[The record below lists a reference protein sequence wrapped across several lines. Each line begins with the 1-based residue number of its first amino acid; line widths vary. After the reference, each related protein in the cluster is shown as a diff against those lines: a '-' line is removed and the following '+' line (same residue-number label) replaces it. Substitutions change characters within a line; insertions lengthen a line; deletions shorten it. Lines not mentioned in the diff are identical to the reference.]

1 MPEMKLDKIKFLRI
15 RTDNEQDAMYALGS
29 LRAVRI
35 ESVVGEVYVPNHAIG
50 RPPGY
55 IESVIA
61 LNAEF
66 EEEAIDILRH
76 LSIVQRLWKQKVSY
90 ETITELETE
99 YTKALEEESLPEMP
113 YSR

>member
-1 MPEMKLDKIKFLRI
+1 MPEIKLSKLKFLRI
-15 RTDNEQDAMYALGS
+15 RTNNEQDAMYALGA
-29 LRAVRI
+29 LRAIRI
-35 ESVVGEVYVPNHAIG
+35 ESVIGEVYVPGHAVG
-50 RPPGY
+50 RPPQY

-76 LSIVQRLWKQKVSY
+76 LSTVQRLWKEKVSFD

-99 YTKALEEESLPEMP
+99 YTKALEEEFLPELRMP
-113 YSR
+113 

>member
-1 MPEMKLDKIKFLRI
+1 MPEIKLSKIKFLRI
-15 RTDNEQDAMYALGS
+15 RTNDEQDAMYALGA

-35 ESVVGEVYVPNHAIG
+35 ESVIGEVYTVHTSRG
-50 RPPGY
+50 QSPGY

-76 LSIVQRLWKQKVSY
+76 LSTVNRLWKQKVSY
-90 ETITELETE
+90 ETIQELETE
-99 YTKALEEESLPEMP
+99 YTRALGEEFLPELRMT
-113 YSR
+113 R

>member
-1 MPEMKLDKIKFLRI
+1 MPEIKLSKLKFLRI
-15 RTDNEQDAMYALGS
+15 RTNNEQDAMYSLGA

-35 ESVVGEVYVPNHAIG
+35 ESVIGNIYEPRHAVGRSPE
-50 RPPGY
+50 Y

-76 LSIVQRLWKQKVSY
+76 LSTVNRLWKQQVGY
-90 ETITELETE
+90 ERITELETE
-99 YTKALEEESLPEMP
+99 YTRALEEEFLPEFRIP
-113 YSR
+113 K

>member
-1 MPEMKLDKIKFLRI
+1 MEIKLSKIKFLRI
-15 RTDNEQDAMYALGS
+15 RTNNEQDAVFALGA

-35 ESVVGEVYVPNHAIG
+35 ESVIGKKYEPSYAIG
-50 RPPGY
+50 RSPEY

-76 LSIVQRLWKQKVSY
+76 LSTVNRLWKQQVGY
-90 ETITELETE
+90 ERITELETE
-99 YTKALEEESLPEMP
+99 YTKALGEEFLPEHRMP
-113 YSR
+113 K